1 MKIPSV
7 RRTVQIFSDFSGGV
21 SGQREENLLPQRY
34 ARAGFNFA
42 SGDGALRGDP
52 GVSALSAGIG
62 IADKSFAIAGE
73 SVEGV
78 YYFRRYDHEED
89 CPDDKLLFY
98 TASHKI
104 YASDLCQA
112 GAPYLVDMTFSSR
125 PFGVGY
131 RLNGED
137 VIILATETDAMT
149 VWDGVND
156 PYQLTDAPRVSSL
169 CVHYERLFATAAGE
183 NTAVWFSDDLNV
195 TNWNVSLDEAGFIEN
210 VDEGGGFLKAVSFLD
225 SVYLFRSYGISRLTA
240 YADQTA
246 FRLSRLF
253 VSAGRILP
261 DTVCVCGDRINF
273 LTEQG
278 LYSFDGY
285 DTVRL
290 CPQWDRLILPRE
302 GSPSAAFAE
311 GNYLLCCRADF
322 GESGAGNNALL
333 IAGREQ
339 TVCKMPVDFVA
350 ALSAESRNMALL
362 CAEGKA
368 AMLDKSGKWF
378 GQALEKRW
386 ETPFSDLNR
395 ADAQKVAQLLTLNAD
410 GPCTVT
416 VRSERGSRTLSFA
429 GTGAE
434 QKRFSLRGT
443 RFSLEISSEAP
454 NLCLSKPELTICTL
468 RD

>member
-1 MKIPSV
+1 MKLPSV
-7 RRTVQIFSDFSGGV
+7 RRSVQIFSDFSGGV

-34 ARAGFNFA
+34 ARAGYNFR

-52 GVSALSAGIG
+52 GISALSAGIG
-62 IADKSFAIAGE
+62 IPDKSFSLPGE
-73 SVEGV
+73 SVRAI
-78 YYFRRYDHEED
+78 YYFRHYDHEED
-89 CPDDKLLFY
+89 QPDDKLLFY
-98 TASHKI
+98 TASNKI
-104 YASDLCQA
+104 YASDLCRT
-112 GAPYLVDMTFSSR
+112 GDPYLVNMTFSSR
-125 PFGVGY
+125 PFCVGY

-137 VIILATETDAMT
+137 VVILATETDPMT
-149 VWDGVND
+149 VWDGVNA
-156 PYQLTDAPRVSSL
+156 PYQLPDAPKVSSL
-169 CVHYERLFATAAGE
+169 CVHYERLFATSAGE

-285 DTVRL
+285 NTVRL
-290 CPQWDRLILPRE
+290 CPQWDKLILPKQ
-302 GSPSAAFAE
+302 GDPTAAYAE

-322 GESGAGNNALL
+322 GEEGSENNGLFIIGA
-333 IAGREQ
+333 EE
-339 TVCKMPVDFVA
+339 TVCKLQADFVS
-350 ALSAESRNMALL
+350 ALSAEKRNLTLL
-362 CAEGKA
+362 AADGKA
-368 AMLDKSGKWF
+368 AMLDQSGQRF

-395 ADAQKVAQLLTLNAD
+395 ADAEKVATLLTMNCD

-416 VRSERGSRTLSFA
+416 VRSECGKRTLAFA
-429 GTGAE
+429 GLGAE
-434 QKRFSLRGT
+434 KKRFALRGT
-443 RFSLEISSEAP
+443 RFSLEISATTP
-454 NLCLSKPELTICTL
+454 NLCLSKPELTVQTL
-468 RD
+468 V